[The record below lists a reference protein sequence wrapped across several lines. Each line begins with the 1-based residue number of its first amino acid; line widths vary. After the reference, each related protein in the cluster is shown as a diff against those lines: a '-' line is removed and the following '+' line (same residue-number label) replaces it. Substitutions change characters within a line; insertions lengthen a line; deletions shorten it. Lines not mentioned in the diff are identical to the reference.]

1 MPPIRILPESSGVA
15 YDDEAVLGPCDSH
28 INPFSFMDKGARIR
42 AYHRD
47 KNDVE
52 LSTLGAVYCK
62 HLIFYLIGSEILCDC
77 VFLGLI
83 RRDHVDV
90 VLCEFHLWDLSDRLI
105 VLELFQKEVFKLI
118 DNFCFGLV
126 FERRA
131 FSVFFSIRHI
141 YEKEGSIRVHK
152 PLLIVGL
159 VATSNFSVVEKG
171 VRDLH

>member
-1 MPPIRILPESSGVA
+1 MFLESIGVA
-15 YDDEAVLGPCDSH
+15 YDNEAVLGPCDTH
-28 INPFSFMDKGARIR
+28 INPLAIVDKWAWIC

-52 LSTLGAVYCK
+52 LSTLGAVDCK
-62 HLIFYLIGSEILCDC
+62 DLIFYLIGSEILSDC

-90 VLCEFHLWDLSDRLI
+90 VLCEFHLWDLSNRLI
-105 VLELFQKEVFKLI
+105 VLELFQKEVFKLV
-118 DNFCFGLV
+118 DNFCFGLI

-159 VATSNFSVVEKG
+159 VATFNLSVIEKG